1 MRRRS
6 PGGGKL
12 MASDL
17 SAGLAVAGD
26 AAAGRK
32 ILEKLAAHLAR
43 SGITEDEIGRL
54 SRVSMWQGLTKN
66 ADDEAEIHDLYGVQL
81 APSWDEGPRWPVVSP
96 GPVVKI
102 SSPRSARHCAPT
114 GSGGTVIAILPDM
127 QIGYYR
133 HPNGELEPTHDPA
146 AIDVSL
152 ALLQELRPD
161 RVVLVGDNLDLPEL
175 GKYRL
180 SPAFQQTTQAAID
193 YATTL
198 VARLRA
204 LTDGPIDWLAGNHE
218 ERLQHWLMDNAR
230 AAFGLRQGAS
240 PDGWP
245 VLSVPHLCRLTE
257 HGVTYR
263 PGYPASDLWLT
274 DNLKVIHGD
283 RVKSRGSTA
292 HKYLDEQKVSV
303 IYGHVHRIEVA
314 HRTRED
320 IDGPAEIMAAS
331 PGCLARIDGAVP
343 STRQGLDLD
352 GRPLQ
357 RAEDWQQGIG
367 VVTIHADGW
376 QYEHARI
383 SGGRAWWRGKTWEAA

>member
-1 MRRRS
+1 MGDTSSR
-6 PGGGKL
+6 L
-12 MASDL
+12 
-17 SAGLAVAGD
+17 D

-32 ILEKLAAHLAR
+32 ILERLAAHLAR
-43 SGITEDEIGRL
+43 SGITEEEIGRVSRL
-54 SRVSMWQGLTKN
+54 SAWQSLIKN
-66 ADDEAEIHDLYGVQL
+66 NDGEAEIHDLTGFQL
-81 APSWDEGPRWPVVSP
+81 APAWADGPGWPVMRP
-96 GPVVKI
+96 GPAVKVPA
-102 SSPRSARHCAPT
+102 SRPRRNST
-114 GSGGTVIAILPDM
+114 DDGTVVAVLPDM

-133 HPNGELEPTHDPA
+133 HPNGELEPTHDPE
-146 AIDVSL
+146 AIDVAL
-152 ALLQELRPD
+152 ALLREIRPD

-198 VARLRA
+198 LARLRA
-204 LTDGPIDWLAGNHE
+204 TTCGPIDWLAGNHE

-257 HGVTYR
+257 HGVTYH
-263 PGYPASDLWLT
+263 PGYPASDVWLT

-303 IYGHVHRIEVA
+303 IYGHV

-352 GRPLQ
+352 GRPLH
-357 RAEDWQQGIG
+357 RAEDWQQGLG

>member
-1 MRRRS
+1 MGDTSSR
-6 PGGGKL
+6 L
-12 MASDL
+12 
-17 SAGLAVAGD
+17 D

-32 ILEKLAAHLAR
+32 ILERLAAHLAR
-43 SGITEDEIGRL
+43 SGITEEEIGRVSRL
-54 SRVSMWQGLTKN
+54 SAWQSLIKN
-66 ADDEAEIHDLYGVQL
+66 NDGEAEIHDLTGFQL
-81 APSWDEGPRWPVVSP
+81 APAWADGPGWPVMRP
-96 GPVVKI
+96 GPAVKVPA
-102 SSPRSARHCAPT
+102 SRPRRNST
-114 GSGGTVIAILPDM
+114 DDGTVVAVLPDM

-133 HPNGELEPTHDPA
+133 HPNGELEPTHDPE
-146 AIDVSL
+146 AIDVAL
-152 ALLQELRPD
+152 ALLREIRPD

-198 VARLRA
+198 LARLRA
-204 LTDGPIDWLAGNHE
+204 TTCGPIDWLAGNHE

-257 HGVTYR
+257 HGVTYH
-263 PGYPASDLWLT
+263 PGYPASDVWLT

-352 GRPLQ
+352 GRPLH
-357 RAEDWQQGIG
+357 RAEDWQQGLG